1 MNCTGA
7 GSTMAELSKLRSW
20 FCARP
25 AGSLMLLLFAPVCL
39 VTLSC
44 FSATKVHAAV
54 TPVGDVLPADDPFPP
69 NDLTN
74 EGLPPQGNFIDIT
87 LPIGG
92 QTFFENNRVVPGYE
106 NIDAGVVVGQKAFG
120 RLDIDGNSQLRYQT
134 LVIGDRGMIGGQ
146 ERRGTG
152 FMLITGLDALFNND
166 PNVLPAGLPAGFG
179 SLNARSLE
187 EGFDLYV
194 GRYGQGTLEIRGG
207 GRAEIQDSVFVGD
220 QPGSTGNLTI
230 DGLNSF
236 LTSGG
241 FETSGG
247 VSEFHQ
253 LIIGRLGDG
262 FMTISMGGTVVT
274 EAIQQGAGDFDVIA
288 AVIGGE
294 PTPSDTEEPQPG
306 GRGDVWVTDPGSRW
320 VVGGSLQIGG
330 FQDRARGSMA
340 DAVDGTG
347 LEYSNSDGQPGR
359 GTLRIAEGG
368 LVTLHHAA
376 NADPENDD
384 LRLLIGRFGRVALAG
399 GDIRIGDPGTTMDT
413 VQLLNDGAISG
424 SGRIYTGVFRNRYL
438 GEVRVGP
445 GEKLLVD
452 SASEFRSDQDLP
464 PLVNWGVIQ
473 VLGTEDQRAEIEF
486 DRAPD
491 APDNPLQPFRNL
503 RVARP
508 TGAPPGDFYGGVIS
522 AQYSILRFRSD
533 LLNQGMLAFTEG
545 TNYITGDVIN
555 LGLPAP
561 PQDRG
566 IINVLG
572 SGVKAVFEND
582 LLNAGVLNIQ
592 GGAVVE
598 VLARHSFVTAGE
610 LVIDLNPTNPT
621 HLLIGGDAG
630 ISGDLTVSLSGF
642 GTGSLAVGDTFEII
656 SVAGDLG
663 GVDLSDP
670 LKPRPDLTKN
680 PLFTG
685 INITPSLT
693 SFGLP
698 PSAVMIPVYTADSV
712 LLAIRSTAGII
723 GADFNGDGV
732 VDLADLAILQMN
744 IGLSMGATPLQGDA
758 DGDGDVDGEDFLE
771 WQRQLG
777 PVPGSGSSIVAAS
790 ASVPEPSGW
799 VLAFAG
805 IVAVAARRRG
815 TR

>member
-1 MNCTGA
+1 MKCTGTCCKA
-7 GSTMAELSKLRSW
+7 AASPT
-20 FCARP
+20 ARWWRY
-25 AGSLMLLLFAPVCL
+25 ARRADGQKLLLFVPVCL
-39 VTLSC
+39 LALSC
-44 FSATKVHAAV
+44 YFTTNVRAAV
-54 TPVGDVLPADDPFPP
+54 TAVGDVLPADDPFPP

-74 EGLPPQGNFIDIT
+74 EGLPPGGNFIDIS

-92 QTFFENNRVVPGYE
+92 QTFFENNEVVAGYE
-106 NIDAGVVVGQKAFG
+106 NIDAGVVVGQRSFG

-134 LVIGDRGMIGGQ
+134 LVIGDRGTVGGQ
-146 ERRGTG
+146 QRRGTG
-152 FMLITGLDALFNND
+152 FMLITGLDALYNND
-166 PNVLPAGLPAGFG
+166 PNLLPAGLPTGFG
-179 SLNARSLE
+179 STNARSKE

-207 GRAEIQDSVFVGD
+207 GRAEIQDSVLVGD

-236 LTSGG
+236 LSSGG

-253 LIIGRLGDG
+253 LIVGRLGDG
-262 FMTISMGGTVVT
+262 FMTISTGGTVVT
-274 EAIQQGAGDFDVIA
+274 EAIQQGGGDFDVIA

-294 PTPSDTEEPQPG
+294 PTPNDTQEPQAG
-306 GRGDVWVTDPGSRW
+306 GRGDVWVTGPGSKW
-320 VVGGSLQIGG
+320 VIGGSLQIGG
-330 FQDRARGSMA
+330 FQDRGRGSMS

-347 LEYSNSDGQPGR
+347 LEYSSTDGQAGR
-359 GTLRIAEGG
+359 GTLRVAEGG
-368 LVTLHHAA
+368 LVTMHHAA
-376 NADPENDD
+376 NADPDNDD
-384 LRLLIGRFGRVALAG
+384 LRLLIGRFGRVTLAG

-413 VQLLNDGAISG
+413 VQLVNDGVIAG

-438 GEVRVGP
+438 GEIRVGP
-445 GEKLLVD
+445 SEKLLVD

-473 VLGTEDQRAEIEF
+473 VLGTRDQRAEIEF
-486 DRAPD
+486 DRAPN
-491 APDNPLQPFRNL
+491 APSNPVQPFRNL

-508 TGAPPGDFYGGVIS
+508 TAAPPGDFYGGVIS
-522 AQYSILRFRSD
+522 AQHAVLRFRSG
-533 LLNQGMLAFTEG
+533 LLNEGMLAFTEG

-555 LGLPAP
+555 LDAP
-561 PQDRG
+561 MPQDRG

-610 LVIDLNPTNPT
+610 LMIDLNPTNPT
-621 HLLIGGDAG
+621 HLLVGGDAG
-630 ISGDLTVSLSGF
+630 ITGDLTVSLTGF
-642 GTGSLAVGDTFEII
+642 GTGSLSVGDTFEII

-670 LKPRPDLTKN
+670 LNPRPDLTIN

-685 INITPSLT
+685 INISPNLT
-693 SFGLP
+693 SLGLP
-698 PSAVMIPVYTADSV
+698 ANAVMIPVYTADSV

-732 VDLADLAILQMN
+732 VDLSDLAILQMN
-744 IGLSMGATPLQGDA
+744 IGLTMGATPLQGDA

-777 PVPGSGSSIVAAS
+777 PVPGSGTSIAAAS
-790 ASVPEPSGW
+790 ANVPEPTSW
-799 VLAFAG
+799 LLCLAGLVWAAAG
-805 IVAVAARRRG
+805 RRG
-815 TR
+815 VR